1 MIVNNDFINDI
12 KQYILNELSQDVN
25 FSNIKV
31 VKAYTSEN
39 IIKAPQIAIY
49 VNNDIED
56 TNSNSYESENI
67 SILRVIFYCY
77 NKAMVF
83 DDEEDKTNAV
93 DSTNILSDKL
103 KLLFDKNKFIINNK
117 NIISSTRRSYVQPQ
131 PLRDDGV
138 YVAIL
143 TYEFKILNDYTKI
156 YE

>member
-1 MIVNNDFINDI
+1 MIGNNDFINDI

>member
-1 MIVNNDFINDI
+1 MIANNDFINDI

-103 KLLFDKNKFIINNK
+103 KLLFDKNNFIINNK

>member
-1 MIVNNDFINDI
+1 MIANNDFINDI